1 MTRLISI
8 KAVSELP
15 EAFKDKVSFQVV
27 DNNVEAVVITL
38 GEETLRIVGTDSYSK
53 NVKVLKTQPKKEVT
67 KYKLS
72 GVVGGLTMQP
82 EMFDSDSEYEADEK
96 RKSYEYKFNFGEV
109 ELKIEPVVEYVDEEK
124 IS

>member
-1 MTRLISI
+1 MQRLISV
-8 KAVSELP
+8 KNASDLP
-15 EAFKDKVSFQVV
+15 EVFKSKVTFQVV
-27 DNNVEAVVITL
+27 DNNVEAVVITV
-38 GEETLRIVGTDSYSK
+38 GEETLRIVTNGTYS
-53 NVKVLKTQPKKEVT
+53 NHLKILTQQPKKQVT

-72 GVVGGLTMQP
+72 GIVGGLTMQP
-82 EMFDSDSEYEADEK
+82 EMFDSEYEADEK

>member
-27 DNNVEAVVITL
+27 DNNVEAVTFTV
-38 GEETLRIVGTDSYSK
+38 GEKTLRIVTNGIYS
-53 NVKVLKTQPKKEVT
+53 NHLKILTQQPKKEVT

-72 GVVGGLTMQP
+72 GIVGGLTMQP
-82 EMFDSDSEYEADEK
+82 EMFDSEHEADEK

>member
-1 MTRLISI
+1 MPFRRASSSLATRTKVLMKGNNMTRLISI

-72 GVVGGLTMQP
+72 GIVGGLTM
-82 EMFDSDSEYEADEK
+82 
-96 RKSYEYKFNFGEV
+96 
-109 ELKIEPVVEYVDEEK
+109 
-124 IS
+124 

>member
-27 DNNVEAVVITL
+27 DNNVEAVTFTV
-38 GEETLRIVGTDSYSK
+38 GEETLRIVTNGTYS
-53 NVKVLKTQPKKEVT
+53 NHLKILTQQPKKQVT

-72 GVVGGLTMQP
+72 GIVGGLTMQP
-82 EMFDSDSEYEADEK
+82 EMFDSEYEADEK

>member
-27 DNNVEAVVITL
+27 DNNVEAVTFTV
-38 GEETLRIVGTDSYSK
+38 GEETLRIVTNGTYS
-53 NVKVLKTQPKKEVT
+53 NHLKILTQQPKKQVT

-82 EMFDSDSEYEADEK
+82 EMFDSEYEADEK

-124 IS
+124 I

>member
-15 EAFKDKVSFQVV
+15 ETFKDKVSFQVV

-38 GEETLRIVGTDSYSK
+38 GEETLRIVTNGTYS
-53 NVKVLKTQPKKEVT
+53 NHLKILAQQPKKQVT

-82 EMFDSDSEYEADEK
+82 EMFESEYDADEK

>member
-8 KAVSELP
+8 KAASELP
-15 EAFKDKVSFQVV
+15 ETFKDKVSFQVV

-38 GEETLRIVGTDSYSK
+38 GEETLRIVTNGTYS
-53 NVKVLKTQPKKEVT
+53 NHLKILAQQPKKEVT

-82 EMFDSDSEYEADEK
+82 EMFDSEHEADEK

-109 ELKIEPVVEYVDEEK
+109 ELKIEPVVEFVEEDK
-124 IS
+124 I